1 MNRSHTFA
9 HLIARDLRD
18 GVVETKKGVGF
29 HICGRLDVGPVIA
42 TVRIFV
48 PWRFRGVKRRPP
60 IVYCVEPW
68 MRTGSDWHNAPPLC
82 WTLPELWRD
91 CMARRQKPVASI
103 MSEGC
108 LWMKNNVSAL
118 IAKHHYADIHGLN
131 EWQPEWEFWGH
142 GRKGVEEYKREKA
155 KPEY

>member
-29 HICGRLDVGPVIA
+29 HVSGRLDVGPVLA

-60 IVYCVEPW
+60 TVYCVEPW

-91 CMARRQKPVASI
+91 CMARRQKVVRLL
-103 MSEGC
+103 GDDGLLC
-108 LWMKNNVSAL
+108 
-118 IAKHHYADIHGLN
+118 HG
-131 EWQPEWEFWGH
+131 
-142 GRKGVEEYKREKA
+142 
-155 KPEY
+155 